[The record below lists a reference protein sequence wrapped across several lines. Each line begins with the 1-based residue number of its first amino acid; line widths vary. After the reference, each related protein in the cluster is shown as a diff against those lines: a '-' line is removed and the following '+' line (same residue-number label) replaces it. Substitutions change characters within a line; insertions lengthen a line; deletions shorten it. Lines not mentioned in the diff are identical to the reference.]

1 MRKISR
7 VVVRE
12 MTTLTNEEMA
22 LITGGNDGGGATTTD
37 DKKDVTCDST
47 NYGTPCYYYDALN
60 NRVEGKCQYYFYS
73 GGNQTINISY
83 CG

>member
-22 LITGGNDGGGATTTD
+22 LITGGDVSGASTTKYVLCSAATAGQVCRRYDSSKGEYVGGICHHDYVHNDFET
-37 DKKDVTCDST
+37 
-47 NYGTPCYYYDALN
+47 
-60 NRVEGKCQYYFYS
+60 
-73 GGNQTINISY
+73 ISY
-83 CG
+83 SYCA